1 MRYAIILFFL
11 FGIQLMADEVKGE
24 DSGPN
29 SQVILIKKGDIISY
43 PIDAKPVE
51 VEAIKNLFYNCTI
64 MPGDTFKIS
73 SISDFDDGRS
83 NIGIIKIDGAP
94 GDQEICHIGSWIGY
108 IEGVNH
114 KIKTKE
120 GFPTT
125 VTKIFYPFVFDPDNS
140 KDAQIRKN
148 QRENHPSAVETILL
162 RENDIIVYPLS
173 AEAIE
178 IEANFKGV
186 DFNCIV
192 VPGDSFEVR
201 ARTIIYYT
209 TGNAGLI
216 IDKVGGK
223 PGDQETCP
231 LGLRIESK
239 IKNCKLIR
247 TETGIPDALSC
258 RDSLKNFLGS
268 QEEEEEETQEPPK
281 NLFRRIFDW

>member
-11 FGIQLMADEVKGE
+11 FGIQLMADEVTGE

-29 SQVILIKKGDIISY
+29 SQLILIKEGDTISY
-43 PIDAKPVE
+43 PTDAKPVE
-51 VEAIKNLFYNCTI
+51 VEALENLHYSCTI

-73 SISDFDDGRS
+73 YITDYNDGRS
-83 NIGIIKIDGAP
+83 DISIEKLAGAP
-94 GDQEICHIGSWIGY
+94 GDQEICHIGSWIQG
-108 IEGVNH
+108 IKGVNH

-120 GFPTT
+120 GLPAT
-125 VTKIFYPFVFDPDNS
+125 VTKFFYPFVFDPDNL
-140 KDAQIRKN
+140 KNAQIRKN
-148 QRENHPSAVETILL
+148 YERENHPSDVETILL

-178 IEANFKGV
+178 IEVDFEGV
-186 DFNCIV
+186 DFNCTV

-201 ARTIIYYT
+201 ARTIAYYKN
-209 TGNAGLI
+209 GNARLI

-268 QEEEEEETQEPPK
+268 QEEEETQELLK
-281 NLFRRIFDW
+281 NFFRGIFDW